1 MYVSV
6 VEMDEVMR
14 LVLRWKIKLFC
25 LSLYDVWLF
34 DGWWFFLSSINLF
47 GFGKLP
53 FYFLLFSIFSH
64 SVFVYVCHI
73 WTMWICWIHTILIMP
88 NENSPPASFIRI
100 GISKQRIE
108 RSCET
113 TCQTYLLAISPEISM
128 ELNIV
133 NKFLSVPKH
142 NKNWNQNRM
151 IIYCVM
157 SLERIQIKR
166 EGDAVSVR
174 TTGTGTHYTHEMY
187 WLRAAW
193 CTRVYECACVLCVFA
208 ANWPDSR
215 LLSMSGVIVNTSMW
229 HLAM

>member
-1 MYVSV
+1 MMV
-6 VEMDEVMR
+6 
-14 LVLRWKIKLFC
+14 
-25 LSLYDVWLF
+25 
-34 DGWWFFLSSINLF
+34 FFLSSINLF

-73 WTMWICWIHTILIMP
+73 RKMWICWIHTILIMP
-88 NENSPPASFIRI
+88 NENSPPASFIRF

-108 RSCET
+108 RNCET
-113 TCQTYLLAISPEISM
+113 TCQTYLLAITPEISM

-166 EGDAVSVR
+166 YGVAVSVR
-174 TTGTGTHYTHEMY
+174 ATGTGIYYTHEMY

-193 CTRVYECACVLCVFA
+193 CTRVCECACVLCVCGELTRFKTA
-208 ANWPDSR
+208 INVWCHCKHYAVATCHVKNSKWCVFCHR
-215 LLSMSGVIVNTSMW
+215 LDT
-229 HLAM
+229 